1 MLSVE
6 FVMIS
11 CWQIARCLRT
21 QIGRVTN
28 NPYSPMFLQ
37 WCELITQYSTSWLKP
52 VALQKTIFSSHKTN
66 SISIANKCFS
76 TFDYSFSWKKMG
88 KITHLSSPPLNL
100 VLKEAALL
108 WIYWAPT
115 ALTRWSLLSS
125 VWNSDQC
132 SQNLL
137 NMRIMRSLN
146 VPRLSRHCLRPR
158 QLHRHLQRSA

>member
-1 MLSVE
+1 
-6 FVMIS
+6 MIS
-11 CWQIARCLRT
+11 CWQIARCLHT
-21 QIGRVTN
+21 QIERVTN
-28 NPYSPMFLQ
+28 NPYSRMFLQ

-52 VALQKTIFSSHKTN
+52 VALQKKKSQAIRQTASVLPTSVFLPLTILSLGKR
-66 SISIANKCFS
+66 
-76 TFDYSFSWKKMG
+76 WG

-115 ALTRWSLLSS
+115 ASTRWSLLSS
-125 VWNSDQC
+125 LWNSDQC
-132 SQNLL
+132 PQNLL